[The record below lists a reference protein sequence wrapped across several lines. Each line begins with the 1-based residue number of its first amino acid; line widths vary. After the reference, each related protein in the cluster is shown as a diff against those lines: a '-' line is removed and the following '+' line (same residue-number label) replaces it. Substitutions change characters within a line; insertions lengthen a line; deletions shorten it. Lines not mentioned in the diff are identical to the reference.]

1 VRKQLRPKAQPGRPD
16 GFSRA
21 NTRWILALVVVF
33 APCICFAQGR
43 TPAGQPTAAP
53 VEPKELSD
61 FLSIVLG
68 ADGAVGVDANNPR
81 RHTFFG
87 GIKLGLPFTVKGK
100 PPDDVLRTVTLDLGY
115 DRMQSRGG
123 FSGELSMMLPM
134 GRFPRPHTEGANYI
148 RIYVEPGAGY
158 RAGGGDF
165 GAYASAKAML
175 VLFSEKR
182 LTGLNS
188 PPCPFVEIQH
198 RFPVTSPRRG
208 DTRIVIGFIAASC
221 NHCGE

>member
-1 VRKQLRPKAQPGRPD
+1 MRPKARRARHND
-16 GFSRA
+16 LSRA
-21 NTRWILALVVVF
+21 NTRLILALVLVF
-33 APCICFAQGR
+33 APCICLAQDR
-43 TPAGQPTAAP
+43 TPAGQPTAVA
-53 VEPKELSD
+53 VGPKEISD

-68 ADGAVGVDANNPR
+68 AHGAVGVDANNPR
-81 RHTFFG
+81 RHTFFA
-87 GIKLGLPFTVKGK
+87 GIKVGLPFVVKGK
-100 PPDDVLRTVTLDLGY
+100 PPDDLLRTVTLDLGY

-134 GRFPRPHTEGANYI
+134 GRFPSPRTEEANYN

-158 RAGGGDF
+158 RVGRGDF

-175 VLFSEKR
+175 VLFSYKR

>member
-1 VRKQLRPKAQPGRPD
+1 M
-16 GFSRA
+16 RA
-21 NTRWILALVVVF
+21 NTRSILALILAF
-33 APCICFAQGR
+33 APCICLAQGR
-43 TPAGQPTAAP
+43 TPAGQATTVP
-53 VEPKELSD
+53 VEPEELSD
-61 FLSIVLG
+61 FLSVVLG
-68 ADGAVGVDANNPR
+68 ADGAVGVDANDPR

-87 GIKLGLPFTVKGK
+87 GIKLGLPMTIKGK

-123 FSGELSMMLPM
+123 FSGELSLMLPM
-134 GRFPRPHTEGANYI
+134 GRFPLPRTEEANYI

-165 GAYASAKAML
+165 GTYASAKAML

-188 PPCPFVEIQH
+188 PPCPFVEIQR

>member
-1 VRKQLRPKAQPGRPD
+1 M
-16 GFSRA
+16 RA
-21 NTRWILALVVVF
+21 WCVSLVSGLVLVLPF
-33 APCICFAQGR
+33 APCICLAQGT
-43 TPAGQPTAAP
+43 TPSAQPTAAP
-53 VEPKELSD
+53 VKPEELSD

-68 ADGAVGVDANNPR
+68 AHGAVGVDANNPR

-87 GIKLGLPFTVKGK
+87 GIKLGLPFGVKGK
-100 PPDDVLRTVTLDLGY
+100 YPYQVLRTVTLDLGY

-134 GRFPRPHTEGANYI
+134 GRFPSPRTEGANYI

-182 LTGLNS
+182 LTGMNS

-198 RFPVTSPRRG
+198 RFPVMSPGRG
-208 DTRIVIGFIAASC
+208 DTRIVFGFIAVSC

>member
-1 VRKQLRPKAQPGRPD
+1 MHPKARRRRPCS
-16 GFSRA
+16 FSRA
-21 NTRWILALVVVF
+21 NMRWILALVLIF
-33 APCICFAQGR
+33 APYTCLAQGG

-53 VEPKELSD
+53 VERQLSD

-68 ADGAVGVDANNPR
+68 ADGAVGFDAKNPD

-87 GIKLGLPFTVKGK
+87 GIRIGLPVAVKGK

-134 GRFPRPHTEGANYI
+134 GRFPSPRTEEANYI

-158 RAGGGDF
+158 RLGAGDF
-165 GAYASAKAML
+165 GPYAGAKAML
-175 VLFSEKR
+175 VLFSNKR
-182 LTGLNS
+182 LTGLDS
-188 PPCPFVEIQH
+188 PPCPFVEIQR
-198 RFPVTSPRRG
+198 RFPVTSPRHG
-208 DTRIVIGFIAASC
+208 DTRIVIGFIAVSC

>member
-1 VRKQLRPKAQPGRPD
+1 V
-16 GFSRA
+16 RA
-21 NTRWILALVVVF
+21 NTWWILAVVFAF
-33 APCICFAQGR
+33 APCICLAQGA
-43 TPAGQPTAAP
+43 TPAGQPAAAP
-53 VEPKELSD
+53 IEPEELSD
-61 FLSIVLG
+61 FLSMVLG
-68 ADGAVGVDANNPR
+68 AHGAVGVDANNPR

-87 GIKLGLPFTVKGK
+87 GIKLGLPVTVKGK
-100 PPDDVLRTVTLDLGY
+100 SPDDVLRTVTLDLGY

-134 GRFPRPHTEGANYI
+134 GRFPSPRTVGANYI

-158 RAGGGDF
+158 RGGAGDF
-165 GAYASAKAML
+165 GAYGSAKAML
-175 VLFSEKR
+175 VLFSKKR
-182 LTGLNS
+182 LTGINS

-198 RFPVTSPRRG
+198 RFPVTSLRRG